1 MNYQN
6 YDNVDISN
14 HKLVFRKVMLPRE
27 SLNTPYD
34 FNSVKNLQKIS
45 TMLKFSEDLQ
55 LDSQVYSDNKE
66 FLIDLVNA
74 RHSVIVQNLKHNVET
89 LRKICIMDRNHRTDL
104 RAKNAHLAVKN
115 QAYDKNKIS
124 LDFQLEPSNPIS
136 TELIKEINDLNYG
149 PEFFN
154 KKGLNIPKTE
164 LPVVSIDEINKFIS
178 DTAENFDTDITL
190 SNQIPIT
197 KSETFIYQFEG
208 TDNSV
213 KIEEIDP
220 SIINDVN
227 FGTTIDKTVVEKY
240 YSTTINKNNDDS
252 RQEFFKI
259 VASTPIN
266 DQGVQKYTQCEIF
279 PSINVAPVKKG
290 LKRKFVYEKPLW
302 TIKP

>member
-1 MNYQN
+1 MNYQT
-6 YDNVDISN
+6 YDNVDVSN
-14 HKLVFRKVMLPRE
+14 HKLVFRKVLLPRE

-74 RHSVIVQNLKHNVET
+74 RHSVIVQNLKYNVET

-104 RAKNAHLAVKN
+104 RAKNTHLAVKN
-115 QAYDKNKIS
+115 QAYDKNEIS
-124 LDFQLEPSNPIS
+124 LDFQLEQSNSIS

-154 KKGLNIPKTE
+154 RKGLNTPKTE

-178 DTAENFDTDITL
+178 DTAENFDDDITQ
-190 SNQIPIT
+190 SNQIPT
-197 KSETFIYQFEG
+197 PKSETFIYQFEG

-266 DQGVQKYTQCEIF
+266 DPGVQRYTQCEIF
-279 PSINVAPVKKG
+279 PSINVTPVKKG
-290 LKRKFVYEKPLW
+290 LKRKFAY
-302 TIKP
+302 

>member
-1 MNYQN
+1 MNYQT
-6 YDNVDISN
+6 YDNVDVSN
-14 HKLVFRKVMLPRE
+14 HKLVFRKVLLPRE

-74 RHSVIVQNLKHNVET
+74 RHSVIVQNLKYNVET

-104 RAKNAHLAVKN
+104 RAKNAHLAIKN

-124 LDFQLEPSNPIS
+124 LDFQLEQSNPIS

-154 KKGLNIPKTE
+154 KKGLNTPKTE
-164 LPVVSIDEINKFIS
+164 LPVVSTDEINKFIS
-178 DTAENFDTDITL
+178 DTAENFDADITL
-190 SNQIPIT
+190 SNQIPIP

-266 DQGVQKYTQCEIF
+266 DPGVQRYTQCEIF
-279 PSINVAPVKKG
+279 PSINVTPVKKG

>member
-74 RHSVIVQNLKHNVET
+74 RHSVIVQNLKYNVET

-124 LDFQLEPSNPIS
+124 LDFQLEQSNPIS

-154 KKGLNIPKTE
+154 KKGLNTPKTE

-178 DTAENFDTDITL
+178 DTAENFDADITL
-190 SNQIPIT
+190 SNQIPT
-197 KSETFIYQFEG
+197 PKSETFIYQFEG

-279 PSINVAPVKKG
+279 PSINVTPVKKG

>member
-1 MNYQN
+1 MNYQT
-6 YDNVDISN
+6 YDNVDVSN
-14 HKLVFRKVMLPRE
+14 HKLVFRKVLLPRE

-74 RHSVIVQNLKHNVET
+74 RHSVIVQNLKYNVET

-104 RAKNAHLAVKN
+104 RAKNTHLAVKN
-115 QAYDKNKIS
+115 QAYDENKIS
-124 LDFQLEPSNPIS
+124 LDFQLEQSNPIS

-154 KKGLNIPKTE
+154 KKGLNTPKTE

-190 SNQIPIT
+190 SNQIPIP

-266 DQGVQKYTQCEIF
+266 DPGVQRYTQCEIF
-279 PSINVAPVKKG
+279 PSINVTPVKKG

>member
-1 MNYQN
+1 MNYQT
-6 YDNVDISN
+6 YDNVDVSN
-14 HKLVFRKVMLPRE
+14 HKLVFRKVLLPRE

-74 RHSVIVQNLKHNVET
+74 RHSVIVQNLKYNVET

-104 RAKNAHLAVKN
+104 RAKDAHLVIKN

-124 LDFQLEPSNPIS
+124 LDFQLEQSNPIS

-154 KKGLNIPKTE
+154 KKGLNTPKTE

-190 SNQIPIT
+190 SNQIPIP

-240 YSTTINKNNDDS
+240 YSTTINKDNDDS

-266 DQGVQKYTQCEIF
+266 DPGVQRYTQCEIF
-279 PSINVAPVKKG
+279 PSINVTPVKKG
-290 LKRKFVYEKPLW
+290 LKRKFVYEKPL
-302 TIKP
+302 

>member
-1 MNYQN
+1 MNYQT
-6 YDNVDISN
+6 YDNVDVSN
-14 HKLVFRKVMLPRE
+14 HKLVFRKVLLPRE

-74 RHSVIVQNLKHNVET
+74 RHSVIVQNLKYNVET

-104 RAKNAHLAVKN
+104 RAKNAQLAIKS
-115 QAYDKNKIS
+115 QAYDKNKIR

-178 DTAENFDTDITL
+178 DTAENFDADITL
-190 SNQIPIT
+190 SNQILTP

-266 DQGVQKYTQCEIF
+266 DPGVQRYTQCEIF
-279 PSINVAPVKKG
+279 PSINVTPVKKG

>member
-1 MNYQN
+1 
-6 YDNVDISN
+6 
-14 HKLVFRKVMLPRE
+14 
-27 SLNTPYD
+27 
-34 FNSVKNLQKIS
+34 
-45 TMLKFSEDLQ
+45 
-55 LDSQVYSDNKE
+55 
-66 FLIDLVNA
+66 
-74 RHSVIVQNLKHNVET
+74 
-89 LRKICIMDRNHRTDL
+89 MDRNHRTDL

-124 LDFQLEPSNPIS
+124 LDFQLEQSNPIS

-154 KKGLNIPKTE
+154 KKGPNIPKTE
-164 LPVVSIDEINKFIS
+164 LPIVSIDEINKFIS
-178 DTAENFDTDITL
+178 DAAENFDADITL
-190 SNQIPIT
+190 SNQILIP

-266 DQGVQKYTQCEIF
+266 NPGVQRYTQCEIF
-279 PSINVAPVKKG
+279 PSINVTPVKKG
-290 LKRKFVYEKPLW
+290 LKRKFTY
-302 TIKP
+302 